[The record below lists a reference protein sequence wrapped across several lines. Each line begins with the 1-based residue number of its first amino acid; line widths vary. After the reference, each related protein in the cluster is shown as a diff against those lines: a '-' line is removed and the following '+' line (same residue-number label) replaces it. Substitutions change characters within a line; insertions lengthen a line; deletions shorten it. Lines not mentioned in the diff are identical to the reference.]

1 MQKKYLVTPAL
12 PYANGALHL
21 GHLLE
26 HVMVN
31 VFVRSLRMA
40 KQDVLYVCGA
50 DSHGTPIEISAQK
63 ANKAPQELAKYW
75 QIEQESSL
83 KKFFIEFD
91 GGYGSTHT
99 EENKHHAQDIY
110 KALKNNG
117 HISQREI
124 EQLFDPKLKRFLPDR
139 MVKGTCP
146 FCKAQ
151 EQYGDNCEACG
162 KTYSPTELINPKSVL
177 SDETPVLKKSNH
189 IFVNL
194 ENFSDKLSTWLNENK
209 VINPE
214 IYAYLQNWLKEGLKE
229 WDISRDGPYFGFP
242 IPGEENK
249 FFYVWLDAPIGYIS
263 LSEIAAKS
271 LNKNYQDYWQ
281 DQNTEIIHFIGK
293 DIVYFHT
300 LFWPSLLMSANYTLP
315 KKIFVHGMLTVNG
328 EKMSKSRGTFI
339 LADKFAQYIN
349 PEALRYYFAC
359 KLSTNIE
366 DIDLNF
372 DDFMSRVNS
381 DLVNKSVNVIS
392 RALPLLHKFFAGKA
406 CTSLDEN
413 ADILIK
419 ETQNTVLLTKEYF
432 LSCETAK
439 AINAIIRLSEQANKY
454 LQDNQPWKLIDSD
467 KNKAHQIITTGL
479 YVGKVCF
486 ALLKPVLPI
495 SVKKL
500 ELMLNDDQEF
510 DFENILDDLSKK
522 TLRSYEHLFSRIEES
537 AIKNLFTST
546 QEKETKIMNT
556 NFINFE
562 HFAKV
567 ELRAAK
573 IIDVK
578 DVENSDKLLS
588 FKLDVGELGEKH
600 IFAGLKQYLDLS
612 DLVGKTLVIVANLEP
627 RKMRFGVSEGMIL
640 AVGEE
645 KPQPIFLSNAKPG
658 DLIR

>member
-1 MQKKYLVTPAL
+1 M
-12 PYANGALHL
+12 
-21 GHLLE
+21 
-26 HVMVN
+26 
-31 VFVRSLRMA
+31 
-40 KQDVLYVCGA
+40 
-50 DSHGTPIEISAQK
+50 
-63 ANKAPQELAKYW
+63 
-75 QIEQESSL
+75 
-83 KKFFIEFD
+83 
-91 GGYGSTHT
+91 
-99 EENKHHAQDIY
+99 
-110 KALKNNG
+110 
-117 HISQREI
+117 
-124 EQLFDPKLKRFLPDR
+124 
-139 MVKGTCP
+139 
-146 FCKAQ
+146 
-151 EQYGDNCEACG
+151 
-162 KTYSPTELINPKSVL
+162 
-177 SDETPVLKKSNH
+177 
-189 IFVNL
+189 

-263 LSEIAAKS
+263 ISEIAAKS

-339 LADKFAQYIN
+339 LADKFAQHIN

-406 CTSLDEN
+406 CASLDEN

-419 ETQNTVLLTKEYF
+419 ETQNTVLLTKKYF

-522 TLRSYEHLFSRIEES
+522 NLRPYEHLFSRIEES

-578 DVENSDKLLS
+578 DVENSDKLIS